1 MDPVFLLTV
10 FTALFAII
18 NPLGNVPFFV
28 AVTEGMERWEKKA
41 IARRTA
47 VVSVVVLTV
56 FTLVGSYVFAL
67 FGIGV
72 ASLRIA
78 GGILVFKVGFDMMH
92 GKRSE
97 TRRTDAEHA
106 EAIERQ
112 AVGIVPLG
120 VPLHAGPGAISTVML
135 LATENG
141 AGWYTEA
148 VTIAMSVVVMA
159 IAYVLLVN
167 GDRIFARMGRIGTLA
182 FSRIMGL
189 IIAAIAVE
197 FFFDGLTEMVDRIH
211 DALSVDATT
220 R

>member
-1 MDPVFLLTV
+1 MDLVAILTI
-10 FTALFAII
+10 FAALFAII

-28 AVTEGMERWEKKA
+28 AVTEGSSVAEKKS
-41 IARRTA
+41 IARKTA
-47 VVSVVVLTV
+47 IVSIVVLAV
-56 FTLVGSYVFAL
+56 FTLVGTYVFAL

-97 TRRTDAEHA
+97 TRRTDQERE
-106 EAIERQ
+106 EAIERH

-120 VPLHAGPGAISTVML
+120 IPLHAGPGAISTVML
-135 LATENG
+135 LASQGGPGNDLLI
-141 AGWYTEA
+141 
-148 VTIAMSVVVMA
+148 IAISAVVMV
-159 IAYVLLVN
+159 IAYFLLVH
-167 GDRIFARMGRIGTLA
+167 GAAILGRMGRIGTLA

-197 FFFDGLTEMVDRIH
+197 FFFAGLSEMVVRIH
-211 DALSVDATT
+211 QVL
-220 R
+220 

>member
-1 MDPVFLLTV
+1 MDLIFVLTA

-28 AVTEGMERWEKKA
+28 AVTDGMSREEKRG
-41 IARRTA
+41 IAWRTA
-47 VVSVVVLTV
+47 LVAVVVLAI
-56 FTLVGSYVFAL
+56 FTIAGVYIFAL
-67 FGIGV
+67 FGIGI

-78 GGILVFKVGFDMMH
+78 GGLLVFKVGFDMMH

-97 TRRTDAEHA
+97 TKRTAEERE
-106 EAIERQ
+106 EALERQ

-135 LATENG
+135 LANQNG
-141 AGWYTEA
+141 PETMPVIILLAA
-148 VTIAMSVVVMA
+148 LVMG

-167 GDRIFARMGRIGTLA
+167 GDRIFERMGRIGTLA

-197 FFFDGLTEMVDRIH
+197 FFFAGLTEMVQRIH
-211 DALSVDATT
+211 AAL
-220 R
+220 